1 MKLQEIF
8 KETSVDEGVNDP
20 HIFKAVIMAGGPGS
34 GKTYVAKKMLDG
46 TGLRSV
52 NSDDAFEF
60 LMNKENL
67 RKDMPPEEK
76 EKRDQVRDRAK
87 EITGKQEHLYMQ
99 GRLGLIIDGTGKNL
113 DKLAK
118 INERLKAA
126 GYETKMLFVNS
137 DLETSLQ
144 RNQDRFDK
152 EGGRRVDPEIAKD
165 TWEQVQKNMMMYQQ
179 IFGAKDFYIIDN
191 SNGQEDDT
199 KKDNFLF
206 AWKEIR
212 SWLEK
217 ETSNSI
223 AQKWKHDNSVKR
235 SPQQTGRI
243 STRDER
249 KKDNPSAS
257 PLSSPSSWGTSSQ
270 QAYKMKQASDL
281 TQRAVKAKRQ
291 TKA

>member
-8 KETSVDEGVNDP
+8 KETSVDEGANDP

-46 TGLRSV
+46 TGLRAV
-52 NSDDAFEF
+52 NSDVAFEF

-76 EKRDQVRDRAK
+76 EKRDQARDQAK
-87 EITGKQEHLYMQ
+87 ELSQKQEDLYIK
-99 GRLGLIIDGTGKNL
+99 GRLGLIVDGTGKNL
-113 DKLAK
+113 DKIEK
-118 INERLKAA
+118 INQRLKGL

-165 TWEQVQKNMMMYQQ
+165 GWNQVQKNMMMYQQ

-191 SNGQEDDT
+191 SDGQEDDT
-199 KKDNFLF
+199 KKENFLF

-217 ETSNSI
+217 EPSKPVAVQWKRDNATGTK
-223 AQKWKHDNSVKR
+223 AQPSQRPGQPFKR
-235 SPQQTGRI
+235 
-243 STRDER
+243 
-249 KKDNPSAS
+249 DNPSAS
-257 PLSSPSSWGTSSQ
+257 PLSSPSNWGTSSQ